1 MKLILCGG
9 GSGDQN
15 TLANQKLNEIIDHN
29 KPILYIPLAMNEN
42 EHPYDGCFEWINE
55 ELKSVD
61 KTGISMVRSFE
72 DLASRNLQDYSAL
85 FIGGGN
91 TYKLLLGLKESGAFK
106 NIRDYIN
113 KDGVVIGGSA
123 GAVIFGYDINI
134 IASMDPNDVNL
145 EDTKGFDVLS
155 GISIFPHYTNR
166 KSKHTEEENNERMKM
181 FTDSITK
188 YSEKIGKVIAI
199 PEEDAIYI
207 SEEGVQVIGT
217 KPYFV
222 FKNGVSEKI
231 NLFDCE
237 QRLNKKL

>member
-29 KPILYIPLAMNEN
+29 KPILYIPLAMDEN
-42 EHPYDGCFEWINE
+42 EHPYDDCYEWINE
-55 ELKSVD
+55 ELKNVD
-61 KTGISMVRSFE
+61 TPSISMVRSFE

-113 KDGVVIGGSA
+113 NDGVVIGGSA

-155 GISIFPHYTNR
+155 EISIFPHYTNR
-166 KSKHTEEENNERMKM
+166 KSKYTEEENNERMKM

-188 YSEKIGKVIAI
+188 YSKEIGEVIAI

-217 KPYFV
+217 KQYFV

>member
-1 MKLILCGG
+1 MNRKISTLFTTGLLMAGSLCG
-9 GSGDQN
+9 SAFAQ
-15 TLANQKLNEIIDHN
+15 TTI
-29 KPILYIPLAMNEN
+29 
-42 EHPYDGCFEWINE
+42 
-55 ELKSVD
+55 
-61 KTGISMVRSFE
+61 
-72 DLASRNLQDYSAL
+72 QD
-85 FIGGGN
+85 
-91 TYKLLLGLKESGAFK
+91 LLGLGAQATELENGSRYVITNPNGEAYGFTELNAGTKLLKEDVCDITSA
-106 NIRDYIN
+106 DIN

-166 KSKHTEEENNERMKM
+166 KSKYTEEENNERMKM

>member
-29 KPILYIPLAMNEN
+29 KPILYIPLAMDEN
-42 EHPYDGCFEWINE
+42 EHPYDDCYEWINE
-55 ELKSVD
+55 ELKNVD
-61 KTGISMVRSFE
+61 TPSISMVRSFD

-113 KDGVVIGGSA
+113 NDGVVIDGSA

-155 GISIFPHYTNR
+155 EISIFPHYTNR
-166 KSKHTEEENNERMKM
+166 KSKYTEEENNERMKM

>member
-1 MKLILCGG
+1 
-9 GSGDQN
+9 
-15 TLANQKLNEIIDHN
+15 
-29 KPILYIPLAMNEN
+29 
-42 EHPYDGCFEWINE
+42 
-55 ELKSVD
+55 
-61 KTGISMVRSFE
+61 
-72 DLASRNLQDYSAL
+72 
-85 FIGGGN
+85 
-91 TYKLLLGLKESGAFK
+91 
-106 NIRDYIN
+106 
-113 KDGVVIGGSA
+113 
-123 GAVIFGYDINI
+123 
-134 IASMDPNDVNL
+134 MDPNDVNL

-166 KSKHTEEENNERMKM
+166 KSKYTEEENNERMKM

-207 SEEGVQVIGT
+207 SEECVQVIGT

>member
-29 KPILYIPLAMNEN
+29 KPILYIPLAMDEN
-42 EHPYDGCFEWINE
+42 EYPYDDCYEWINE
-55 ELKSVD
+55 ELKNVD
-61 KTGISMVRSFE
+61 TPSISMVRLFD

-106 NIRDYIN
+106 NIREYIN
-113 KDGVVIGGSA
+113 NDGVVIGGSA

-134 IASMDPNDVNL
+134 IASMDPNDVKL
-145 EDTKGFDVLS
+145 KDTKGFDILS

-166 KSKHTEEENNERMKM
+166 KSKYTEEENNERMKM

-222 FKNGVSEKI
+222 FKNGVIEKI

>member
-1 MKLILCGG
+1 
-9 GSGDQN
+9 
-15 TLANQKLNEIIDHN
+15 
-29 KPILYIPLAMNEN
+29 
-42 EHPYDGCFEWINE
+42 
-55 ELKSVD
+55 
-61 KTGISMVRSFE
+61 MVRSFE

-113 KDGVVIGGSA
+113 NDGVVIGGSA

-134 IASMDPNDVNL
+134 IASMDPNDVKL
-145 EDTKGFDVLS
+145 KDTKGFDVLS

-166 KSKHTEEENNERMKM
+166 KSKYTEEENNERMKM

-207 SEEGVQVIGT
+207 SEEGIQVIGT
-217 KPYFV
+217 KSYFV

>member
-1 MKLILCGG
+1 
-9 GSGDQN
+9 
-15 TLANQKLNEIIDHN
+15 
-29 KPILYIPLAMNEN
+29 
-42 EHPYDGCFEWINE
+42 
-55 ELKSVD
+55 
-61 KTGISMVRSFE
+61 MVRSFE

-134 IASMDPNDVNL
+134 IASMDHNDVKL
-145 EDTKGFDVLS
+145 KDTKGFDVLS

-166 KSKHTEEENNERMKM
+166 KSKYTEEENNERMKM

-207 SEEGVQVIGT
+207 SEEGIQVIGT

>member
-29 KPILYIPLAMNEN
+29 KPILYIPLAMDEN
-42 EHPYDGCFEWINE
+42 EYPYDDCYEWINE
-55 ELKSVD
+55 ELKNVD

-85 FIGGGN
+85 FIDGGN

-113 KDGVVIGGSA
+113 NDGVVIGGSA

-155 GISIFPHYTNR
+155 VISIFPHYTNR
-166 KSKHTEEENNERMKM
+166 KSKYTEEENNERMKM

>member
-42 EHPYDGCFEWINE
+42 EHPYDDCFEWINE

-72 DLASRNLQDYSAL
+72 ELASRNLQDYSAL

-106 NIRDYIN
+106 NIRDYID

-134 IASMDPNDVNL
+134 IASMDPNDVKL
-145 EDTKGFDVLS
+145 KDTKGFDVLS

>member
-29 KPILYIPLAMNEN
+29 KPILYIPLAMDEN
-42 EHPYDGCFEWINE
+42 EYPYDDCYEWINE

-134 IASMDPNDVNL
+134 IASMDHNDVKL
-145 EDTKGFDVLS
+145 KDTKGFGVLS

-166 KSKHTEEENNERMKM
+166 KSKYTEEENNERMKM

-207 SEEGVQVIGT
+207 SEEGIQVIGT

-222 FKNGVSEKI
+222 FKME
-231 NLFDCE
+231 
-237 QRLNKKL
+237 

>member
-29 KPILYIPLAMNEN
+29 KPILYIPLAMDEN
-42 EHPYDGCFEWINE
+42 EYPYGDCYEWINE
-55 ELKSVD
+55 ELKNVD

-134 IASMDPNDVNL
+134 IASMDPNDVKL
-145 EDTKGFDVLS
+145 KDTKGFDELS

>member
-1 MKLILCGG
+1 M
-9 GSGDQN
+9 D
-15 TLANQKLNEIIDHN
+15 
-29 KPILYIPLAMNEN
+29 EN
-42 EHPYDGCFEWINE
+42 EYPYDDCYEWINE

-134 IASMDPNDVNL
+134 IASMDPNDVKL
-145 EDTKGFDVLS
+145 KDTKGFDVLS

>member
-29 KPILYIPLAMNEN
+29 KPILYIPLAMDEN
-42 EHPYDGCFEWINE
+42 EYPYDDCYEWINE

-155 GISIFPHYTNR
+155 EISIFPHYTNR
-166 KSKHTEEENNERMKM
+166 KSKYTEEENNERMKM

>member
-29 KPILYIPLAMNEN
+29 KPILYIPLA
-42 EHPYDGCFEWINE
+42 I
-55 ELKSVD
+55 
-61 KTGISMVRSFE
+61 
-72 DLASRNLQDYSAL
+72 
-85 FIGGGN
+85 
-91 TYKLLLGLKESGAFK
+91 
-106 NIRDYIN
+106 
-113 KDGVVIGGSA
+113 
-123 GAVIFGYDINI
+123 
-134 IASMDPNDVNL
+134 
-145 EDTKGFDVLS
+145 DTKGFDILS

-166 KSKHTEEENNERMKM
+166 KSKYTEEENNERMKM

-188 YSEKIGKVIAI
+188 YSKEIGEVIAI

-217 KPYFV
+217 KQYFV